1 MIPKNLTLSQRA
13 GWARKIRNGNGGD
26 LSEAYLRYYK
36 LKGAQLRGANLAGAD
51 LLGVDLSE
59 AHLAGA
65 DLTGA
70 DLSMANLTGADLTGA
85 RLTGANLH
93 RAILRGAKL
102 DGHELMDVKQF
113 NWASLP
119 ERLLPWLTA
128 HPHFSKDL
136 PGLKV
141 TKD

>member
-1 MIPKNLTLSQRA
+1 MTHKNQTLSQRD

-26 LSEAYLRYYK
+26 LAGAYLRYYK

-51 LLGVDLSE
+51 LFGVD
-59 AHLAGA
+59 LAGA
-65 DLTGA
+65 DLAGA
-70 DLSMANLTGADLTGA
+70 DLSGASLEQADLSGADLTGA

-93 RAILRGAKL
+93 RANLRGAKL

-136 PGLKV
+136 PGLNV